1 MDKRTSERGY
11 FTIFNTEQLDAM
23 SRISLSEVNRN
34 ELVDIASVHID
45 TTLPAAERMENYL
58 QQVKNPY
65 LFRSGNIAVR
75 VRFSPGGAEL
85 GDLLKRYFISLKK
98 GELINHT

>member
-1 MDKRTSERGY
+1 MDKRTPERGY

-23 SRISLSEVNRN
+23 SRMSFSEVNRN

-45 TTLPAAERMENYL
+45 TSLPAVERMESYL

-65 LFRSGNIAVR
+65 LFRSGDIAVR
-75 VRFSPGGAEL
+75 VCFSTDGAEL
-85 GDLLKRYFISLKK
+85 SDLLKRYFISLKK
-98 GELINHT
+98 APK